1 MAILEFARISK
12 SQVFPSLIAVQAGLM
27 FILQHQVAHRDYRM
41 AIYLAAECM
50 AGLAFDTEAGDHE

>member
-1 MAILEFARISK
+1 VLRGILVEMQGHEKEKIE
-12 SQVFPSLIAVQAGLM
+12 QAGLV

>member
-1 MAILEFARISK
+1 MQGYEKEKIE
-12 SQVFPSLIAVQAGLM
+12 QAGLV

-50 AGLAFDTEAGDHE
+50 AGLAFDTEVGDHE